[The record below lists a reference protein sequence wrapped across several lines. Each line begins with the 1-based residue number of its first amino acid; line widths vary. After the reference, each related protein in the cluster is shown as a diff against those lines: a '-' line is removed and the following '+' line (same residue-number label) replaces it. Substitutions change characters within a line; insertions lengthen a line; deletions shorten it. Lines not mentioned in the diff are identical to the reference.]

1 MKDSSGASCGLLASL
16 FSPAPRG
23 RFSSYAA
30 RPGYLRAK
38 ESVWL
43 DEGNSIVVEEM
54 PMQEHYYRKDADMA
68 FRDWVR
74 DNRVK
79 GKMVDEF
86 IKLRLESIAK
96 VYGSASHE

>member
-1 MKDSSGASCGLLASL
+1 
-16 FSPAPRG
+16 
-23 RFSSYAA
+23 
-30 RPGYLRAK
+30 
-38 ESVWL
+38 
-43 DEGNSIVVEEM
+43 
-54 PMQEHYYRKDADMA
+54 MQEHYYRKDADMA